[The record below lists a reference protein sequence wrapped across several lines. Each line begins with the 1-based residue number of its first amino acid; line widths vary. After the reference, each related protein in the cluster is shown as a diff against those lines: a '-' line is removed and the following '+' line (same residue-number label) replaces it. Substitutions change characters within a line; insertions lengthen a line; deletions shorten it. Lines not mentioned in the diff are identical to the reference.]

1 VLGAGLSGNT
11 LAVDLKTL
19 GLGFLLG
26 LIVGVDALNEGLA
39 GAGLTD
45 VLNAEMKSLGDNAG
59 VDALVDN
66 DTDGVPGN
74 IEDLAGLAVVEL
86 VGHTT
91 LATAVGDNVNVISL
105 LVDGEEVLQ
114 TNGTVLTVG
123 LGKQI
128 SRASSQTKGAGRASV
143 TATALPG
150 GNEDDDADDDN
161 LTPSA
166 SRSPGWYSKA
176 GGGADFLRIDFLPAG
191 AGTRS
196 RSLPAACLLPPLSF
210 LFSAE
215 RFPGPPRPTGGPPMT
230 GATVS
235 AGPWVVL
242 ERSTELGSGTTRGGE
257 RCGKS
262 GLFFVHGCSDLPPGC
277 DKKGSASSCCKSA

>member
-128 SRASSQTKGAGRASV
+128 TNSSHGLILSLNYVHPLAGQTLVLKLGHFEISKG
-143 TATALPG
+143 
-150 GNEDDDADDDN
+150 
-161 LTPSA
+161 
-166 SRSPGWYSKA
+166 
-176 GGGADFLRIDFLPAG
+176 
-191 AGTRS
+191 
-196 RSLPAACLLPPLSF
+196 
-210 LFSAE
+210 
-215 RFPGPPRPTGGPPMT
+215 
-230 GATVS
+230 
-235 AGPWVVL
+235 
-242 ERSTELGSGTTRGGE
+242 
-257 RCGKS
+257 
-262 GLFFVHGCSDLPPGC
+262 HGQAVC
-277 DKKGSASSCCKSA
+277 

>member
-128 SRASSQTKGAGRASV
+128 SRASSQTKGV
-143 TATALPG
+143 
-150 GNEDDDADDDN
+150 
-161 LTPSA
+161 
-166 SRSPGWYSKA
+166 WQ
-176 GGGADFLRIDFLPAG
+176 
-191 AGTRS
+191 TRS
-196 RSLPAACLLPPLSF
+196 RD
-210 LFSAE
+210 
-215 RFPGPPRPTGGPPMT
+215 
-230 GATVS
+230 
-235 AGPWVVL
+235 
-242 ERSTELGSGTTRGGE
+242 RG
-257 RCGKS
+257 RCGYGWLAVLLHVRGHAS
-262 GLFFVHGCSDLPPGC
+262 G
-277 DKKGSASSCCKSA
+277 